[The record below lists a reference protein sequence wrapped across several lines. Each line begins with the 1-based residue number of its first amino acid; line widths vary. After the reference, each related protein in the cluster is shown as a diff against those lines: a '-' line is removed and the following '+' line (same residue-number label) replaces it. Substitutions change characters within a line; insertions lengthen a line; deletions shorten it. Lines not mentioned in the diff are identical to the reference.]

1 MRKDI
6 QSINEAYEQATKP
19 RTPNFEQPDYNID
32 GRTISVYGIPTYA
45 KADSENV
52 RDVDYVFQFESDDLT
67 DDLLG
72 RRFKM
77 YDQDVEVDPSD
88 YEEDDIYNAA
98 TEALKILMSQGE
110 VDRTY

>member
-6 QSINEAYEQATKP
+6 KALNEAYEQATKP
-19 RTPNFEQPDYNID
+19 RTPNFTQPDYNII
-32 GRTISVYGIPTYA
+32 GKTISVYGIPTYA
-45 KADSENV
+45 KADSENA
-52 RDVDYVFQFESDDLT
+52 RDVDYVFQFQRDDLT
-67 DDLLG
+67 DDLLD

-88 YEEDDIYNAA
+88 YEEDDIFNAA

-110 VDRTY
+110 VERTY